1 MSSQEPIEE
10 SGKKP
15 HDAEA
20 TTPANGKLTFPHW
33 TSLTEIEKEWAH
45 FQPFLEDCG
54 YMLRPRYR
62 PGWVPKMLYSDLL
75 PGKVEDSILAYG
87 RVLDA
92 TRISDGVQVALKMVE
107 MASTERAIAAFLAQ
121 ERGAE
126 KHTLP
131 PLEVIPMNENPKWGF
146 LVTSCMRRCDDLP
159 YFATVSDVRLFP
171 YITDSTI
178 SQGLVFLH
186 EKNIAHRDICAENIV
201 VDPCNMIPGGAHF
214 LRPCCASNGVDFLG
228 KYPGHVPTPH
238 VMKTRTEAGP
248 MNYYYIDFGTA
259 VHFPSFEARTLV
271 NDEVR
276 RYGDYIP
283 EIYDKAPYDPF
294 KIDVWLVGAMLGHEF
309 LLEYTVLDLMIP
321 FVKELLLNS
330 PGRRGSAGTI
340 STPHVGD

>member
-15 HDAEA
+15 LDAEA

-87 RVLDA
+87 MVLDA

-107 MASTERAIAAFLAQ
+107 MASTERVIAAFLAQ
-121 ERGAE
+121 ARGAV

-159 YFATVSDVRLFP
+159 YFATVREFTEFVVQVLEVSDVLLFP

-178 SQGLVFLH
+178 S
-186 EKNIAHRDICAENIV
+186 
-201 VDPCNMIPGGAHF
+201 
-214 LRPCCASNGVDFLG
+214 
-228 KYPGHVPTPH
+228 
-238 VMKTRTEAGP
+238 
-248 MNYYYIDFGTA
+248 
-259 VHFPSFEARTLV
+259 
-271 NDEVR
+271 
-276 RYGDYIP
+276 
-283 EIYDKAPYDPF
+283 
-294 KIDVWLVGAMLGHEF
+294 
-309 LLEYTVLDLMIP
+309 
-321 FVKELLLNS
+321 
-330 PGRRGSAGTI
+330 
-340 STPHVGD
+340 